1 MGGVPNLIG
10 SLSETIKM
18 NLFMNL
24 KTDNPI
30 FDMLITTC
38 IIGLIST
45 VTNMVAKSKINY
57 ESIISYILEYIWQR
71 NSIVIEGKRSIKSST
86 YNTRSEQMFS
96 NRFRALWQYI
106 NLTTDRNPTIYG
118 LKEYAESFNTYDQ
131 FGAYISASERAERK
145 DIYVVKLYV

>member
-96 NRFRALWQYI
+96 NRFRALWLWLAQGFVPFSKPLMPMPY
-106 NLTTDRNPTIYG
+106 L
-118 LKEYAESFNTYDQ
+118 Q
-131 FGAYISASERAERK
+131 
-145 DIYVVKLYV
+145 